1 MQSNKNYVP
10 TQTINKIMNDTK
22 NKLITMLQLQGEMN
36 CWVHENWTDQG
47 FEWYRAIWIEASEM
61 LEHYGWKWWKHQQPD
76 LPQVKLEV
84 IDIVHFSLSIEL
96 QSSKPLED
104 IAKQVADSFTQP
116 RATEDIK
123 TTIELLA
130 EETLKDQSA
139 HFDIIAGLM
148 QHLGMDLDELYKR
161 YVGKNVLNIF
171 RQDNGYKT
179 GEYTKMW
186 NGREDNECLEDILD
200 TLDVNSASYRD
211 DVYSSL
217 SNQYSAVQ

>member
-1 MQSNKNYVP
+1 
-10 TQTINKIMNDTK
+10 MNDSK
-22 NKLITMLQLQGEMN
+22 HKLITMLQLQGEMN
-36 CWVHENWTDQG
+36 RWVHKDWTDQG

-96 QSSKPLED
+96 QSGKPLEE
-104 IAKQVADSFTQP
+104 IAEQVTDSFAQP
-116 RATEDIK
+116 QATDNIR

-130 EETLKDQSA
+130 EETLKDKGA

-148 QHLGMDLDELYKR
+148 QHLDMDLDELYER

-179 GEYTKMW
+179 GDYIKMW
-186 NGREDNECLEDILD
+186 DGREDNEWLEDILD
-200 TLDVNSASYRD
+200 SLDVNSGSYRD
-211 DVYSSL
+211 DVYAALESRYL
-217 SNQYSAVQ
+217 AVL

>member
-1 MQSNKNYVP
+1 MEALQ
-10 TQTINKIMNDTK
+10 
-22 NKLITMLQLQGEMN
+22 NKLITMLELQNEMN
-36 CWVHENWTDQG
+36 RWVHKDWTSQG
-47 FEWYRAIWIEASEM
+47 FEFYRAIWIEASEM

-76 LPQVKLEV
+76 IAQVKLEV

-96 QSSKPLED
+96 QKGQSLQA
-104 IAKQVADSFTQP
+104 IAQKISVDFTNP
-116 RATEDIK
+116 RTTDEIK

-130 EETLKDQSA
+130 LETIRSKDT

-148 QHLGMDLDELYKR
+148 QHLQMDFEELYER

-179 GEYTKMW
+179 GEYIKMW
-186 NGREDNECLEDILD
+186 NGREDNEYLEDILGE
-200 TLDVNSASYRD
+200 LNVNSASYRD

-217 SNQYSAVQ
+217 SNRYSAL

>member
-1 MQSNKNYVP
+1 MS
-10 TQTINKIMNDTK
+10 DTK

-36 CWVHENWTDQG
+36 RWVHKDWQHQG
-47 FEWYRAIWIEASEM
+47 FEWHRAIWMEASEM
-61 LEHYGWKWWKHQQPD
+61 LEHYGWKWWKQQQPD
-76 LPQVKLEV
+76 IAQVKLEV

-96 QSSKPLED
+96 QSGKSLEN
-104 IAKQVADSFTQP
+104 IAQQVADKFARP

-123 TTIELLA
+123 TSIEFLA
-130 EETLKDQSA
+130 VETLKDHRA

-148 QHLGMDLDELYKR
+148 QHLDMDLDELYER

-179 GEYTKMW
+179 GDYTKMW
-186 NGREDNECLEDILD
+186 DGREDNECLEDILES
-200 TLDVNSASYRD
+200 LDVNSISYRD

-217 SNQYSAVQ
+217 LRQYTAIQ

>member
-1 MQSNKNYVP
+1 MSEQ
-10 TQTINKIMNDTK
+10 K

-36 CWVHENWTDQG
+36 LWVHKDWASQG
-47 FEWYRAIWIEASEM
+47 FEWHRAIWIEASEM

-84 IDIVHFSLSIEL
+84 IDIVHFMLSIEL
-96 QSSKPLED
+96 TSGKSLEQIADGISSDFAL
-104 IAKQVADSFTQP
+104 P
-116 RATEDIK
+116 RSTDDIK

-130 EETLKDQSA
+130 METLQDGKA

-148 QHLGMDLDELYKR
+148 KQLEMDFNELYQR
-161 YVGKNVLNIF
+161 YVGKNVLNVF

-179 GEYTKMW
+179 GEYIKEW
-186 NGREDNECLEDILD
+186 NGREDNEYLEDILG

-211 DVYSSL
+211 EVYDSL
-217 SNQYSAVQ
+217 SSWYRSVQ

>member
-1 MQSNKNYVP
+1 
-10 TQTINKIMNDTK
+10 MNDTS

-36 CWVHENWTDQG
+36 RWVHDDWPEQG

-61 LEHYGWKWWKHQQPD
+61 LEHYGWKWWKKQQPD
-76 LPQVKLEV
+76 FPQVKLEV

-96 QSSKPLED
+96 LSEKSLDD
-104 IAKQVADSFTQP
+104 IAQQIADAFAQP
-116 RATEDIK
+116 RATDDLK
-123 TTIELLA
+123 TSIELLA
-130 EETLKDQSA
+130 METLKDHGA

-148 QHLGMDLDELYKR
+148 QHLEMDLDELYER

-179 GEYTKMW
+179 GEYIKMW
-186 NGREDNECLEDILD
+186 DGREDNECLEDILD
-200 TLDVNSASYRD
+200 TLDVNSTSYRD

-217 SNQYSAVQ
+217 SSRYAAIQ